1 MTQTFAKKDTLL
13 SIGEAAKRCG
23 VATSTLRFYESEQLI
38 QSSRG
43 PGNQRRYHRSML
55 RRISLIKVAQTLGLS
70 LKEISAA
77 LDTLP
82 DKRTPTKRDWERLS
96 RHWRD
101 QLDQRIASLQSMREQ
116 LSGCIG
122 CGCLSLKNCALYNPA
137 DIAAKQG
144 VGPRFLLGDEP
155 VER

>member
-1 MTQTFAKKDTLL
+1 MIQLIAQKDNLL
-13 SIGEAAKRCG
+13 TIGEAAKRCG
-23 VATSTLRFYESEQLI
+23 VAASTLRFYESEQLI

-55 RRISLIKVAQTLGLS
+55 RRISLIKVTQTLGLS
-70 LKEISAA
+70 LKEIGTA

-82 DKRTPTKRDWERLS
+82 DKQTPTKRDWEKLS

-101 QLDQRIASLQSMREQ
+101 QLDLRIASLQTMREQ

-137 DIAAKQG
+137 DIAAKRG
-144 VGPRFLLGDEP
+144 AGPRFLLGDEP

>member
-1 MTQTFAKKDTLL
+1 MIQLIAQKDNLL
-13 SIGEAAKRCG
+13 TIGEAAKRCG
-23 VATSTLRFYESEQLI
+23 VAASTLRFYESEQLI

-70 LKEISAA
+70 LKEIGTA

-82 DKRTPTKRDWERLS
+82 DKQTPTKHDWEKLS

-101 QLDQRIASLQSMREQ
+101 QLDLRIASLKTMREQ
-116 LSGCIG
+116 LSDCIG

-137 DIAAKQG
+137 DIAAKRG

>member
-1 MTQTFAKKDTLL
+1 MTQRFAKKDTLL

-23 VATSTLRFYESEQLI
+23 VATSTLRFYEAEKLI

-43 PGNQRRYHRSML
+43 PGNQRRFHRSML

-155 VER
+155 VKR

>member
-1 MTQTFAKKDTLL
+1 MPEKTIRKDNLL
-13 SIGEAAKRCG
+13 SIGETARRSG
-23 VATSTLRFYESEQLI
+23 VATSTLRFYESELLI
-38 QSSRG
+38 QSTRG

-55 RRISLIKVAQTLGLS
+55 RKISLVKVAQSLGLS
-70 LKEISAA
+70 LKEIGAA

-82 DKRTPTKRDWERLS
+82 DKRTPTKRDWEKLS

-122 CGCLSLKNCALYNPA
+122 CGCLSMKNCALYNPA
-137 DIAAKQG
+137 DIAAKRG

-155 VER
+155 LDR